1 MFVVKTYTESVDG
14 TEYRQSTEKTYD
26 TLDDAIKGMRK
37 SARTI
42 YFRYLDQASRGTNSN
57 VDINDLKYTL
67 AIRIT
72 SSERQAEVTTAYR
85 DDNGNDQDLAQPDIM
100 AKFYAEYIN
109 KVSVLDKQ

>member
-14 TEYRQSTEKTYD
+14 TEYRQSAEKTYD
-26 TLDDAIKGMRK
+26 TLADAIKGMRK
-37 SARTI
+37 SAHAI

-57 VDINDLKYTL
+57 VDINDLKYDL

-85 DDNGNDQDLAQPDIM
+85 DDDGNDQNLAQPDIM

-109 KVSVLDKQ
+109 KVSVLDNK